1 MAVDPAAFGR
11 YWRSP
16 NEKTTLLRL
25 FLGTLLIAAVWL
37 GTTVAVLF
45 AGFYARE
52 KFGPLFGSEV
62 LTFSGDPLENFMT
75 SRVGF
80 VASLLTF
87 AGIWIGVW
95 AAMRLLHRERL
106 SRLLGNSA
114 RISWSGFLNGLIAV
128 LLTSVLSELC
138 IYVML
143 PELAPGSISVPVWL
157 LFLLPALFLG
167 FVQTSA
173 EELLFRGYLLRGLA
187 YRFRSPWVW
196 AFLPTLVFTTLHWN
210 TAVPLTMNVAVF
222 VSIGAFAAMLVL
234 LVYATGN
241 LGAAMGA
248 HLGNNATGFLL
259 VSHDNSLASF
269 ALLKGAPLGSL
280 ASTISETAVIVAIS
294 IVSVLLTVLL
304 LMHPRSPLKVKVD
317 LDHDREAPQP
327 NLQQT

>member
-1 MAVDPAAFGR
+1 MTVDPLAFDR
-11 YWRSP
+11 YRRSP

-25 FLGTLLIAAVWL
+25 FGGTLLIVSAWL
-37 GTTVAVLF
+37 GVTVAVLF
-45 AGFYARE
+45 AGFYIRE
-52 KFGPLFGSEV
+52 RFGSLFGPET
-62 LTFSGDPLENFMT
+62 LTFSDDLLENFMA

-80 VASLLTF
+80 AAALLSF

-95 AAMRLLHRERL
+95 IAMRLIHRERP

-114 RISWSGFLNGLIAV
+114 RISGAGFVNGLIAV
-128 LLTSVLSELC
+128 LLTSILSELC
-138 IYVML
+138 LYAMQ
-143 PELAPGSISVPVWL
+143 PELVRGPIGLSVWL

-187 YRFRSPWVW
+187 YRFRSPWIW
-196 AFLPTLVFTTLHWN
+196 AVMPTFAFTALHWN
-210 TAVPLTMNVAVF
+210 TAAPLTMNIGVF
-222 VSIGAFAAMLVL
+222 VSIGAFALMLVL

-269 ALLKGAPLGSL
+269 ALFKGAPIGSL
-280 ASTISETAVIVAIS
+280 TSTTGETAVIIAIS
-294 IVSVLLTVLL
+294 IVSVLLTLLL
-304 LMHPRSPLKVKVD
+304 LMHPRSPLQVKPD
-317 LDHDREAPQP
+317 LGPEQGAPQP
-327 NLQQT
+327 NLPQT